1 MDLATTASTH
11 EFFAATAGVAGAL
24 IGLLFVAIS
33 VASDRVIG
41 PEASEVHSIRAVAA
55 LTAFTNALT
64 VSLFELAPGLDGGG
78 APISVAI
85 IGLLFILGAL
95 IRLLPSK
102 RSGQLKLSD
111 LSFLIGLLVVFVLQ
125 LLAGI
130 GLERHGSSS
139 AGLRT
144 ICVLV
149 IVCFL
154 LGITRAWE
162 LVGGPKTGLWHVLFA
177 RRDSMDGPDERDRL
191 RGGDEGSRD
200 GGSHDQ
206 PGGPKTEPTRTDPPR
221 S

>member
-1 MDLATTASTH
+1 MQVATAASTH

-33 VASDRVIG
+33 VAPDRVIG
-41 PEASEVHSIRAVAA
+41 PEASEVHSVRAVAA

-64 VSLFELAPGLDGGG
+64 VSLFELAPGLSGGG

-85 IGLLFILGAL
+85 LGLLFIFGAL
-95 IRLLPSK
+95 IGLAPSTRL
-102 RSGQLKLSD
+102 GHVKLGD
-111 LSFLIGLLVVFVLQ
+111 ISFLVGLLVVFVLQ

-130 GLERHGSSS
+130 DLERHAADSG
-139 AGLRT
+139 GLRT

-154 LGITRAWE
+154 LGIARAWE
-162 LVGGPKTGLWHVLFA
+162 LVGGPKIGLWHALHA
-177 RRDSMDGPDERDRL
+177 QHDSTDGPDGTGRH
-191 RGGDEGSRD
+191 
-200 GGSHDQ
+200 GGSDEDQ
-206 PGGPKTEPTRTDPPR
+206 RSGNSRNQPDDPEAAPMPTDAPR